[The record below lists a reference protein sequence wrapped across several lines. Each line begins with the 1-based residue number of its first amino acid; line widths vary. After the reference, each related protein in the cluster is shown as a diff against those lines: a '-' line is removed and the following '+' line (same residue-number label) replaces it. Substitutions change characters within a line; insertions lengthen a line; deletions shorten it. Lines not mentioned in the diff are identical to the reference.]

1 MKDPTLSAQISKT
14 VEVAKRCFETESV
27 TDYEELDRRVVE
39 LEGTAREVFQGKLRV
54 QYLSIAEKLDRGA
67 EITAQERQ
75 ALELLIIGEAKHYLK
90 YENDFENWKRELKR
104 LAEEIEKV
112 QARGSESIEEV
123 MHLQALCREAKGV
136 LPDITFYLR
145 EKERIVRFEDT
156 MRETLDPEARRFL
169 AEIIKGMMESS
180 KA

>member
-1 MKDPTLSAQISKT
+1 MMDPTLLAQISET

-27 TDYEELDRRVVE
+27 TDYEELDRQVIG
-39 LEGTAREVFQGKLRV
+39 LETTAREAFQDKLKDE
-54 QYLSIAEKLDRGA
+54 YLSIAEKLESGA
-67 EITAQERQ
+67 EITPAERE

-90 YENDFENWKRELKR
+90 YENDLENWKKELKR
-104 LAEEIEKV
+104 LAGEMEKV
-112 QARGSESIEEV
+112 PASGSESIEDV

-145 EKERIVRFEDT
+145 EKERIKRFEDT